1 MTSAKQQQPVATAE
15 LEAMARQLHL
25 LGLYLI
31 EKGRVR
37 PCSGGDYSR
46 VALDYVLAEHG
57 LSKHNPFNT
66 KRGLK

>member
-46 VALDYVLAEHG
+46 VALDGTVAN
-57 LSKHNPFNT
+57 S
-66 KRGLK
+66 RW